1 MTLFLRVTNK
11 AIKPKIPFN
20 GGMIMSNIN
29 NCCHD
34 TTEIRLTVDQFI
46 VLIFKLH
53 ESRLHLNGFNRIALE
68 SLAKE
73 LQRKL
78 FKAIHLRYEWFRPV
92 EAKLLNESFKSDTNK
107 VTKET
112 ATFTIPTLLKASIG
126 LQLDEDTSAYKQFL
140 NKLLPYEKEWLIKDL
155 RDVFL
160 ATTGV
165 YCLIYIISAILNG
178 SQILSSFNFLT
189 LFAFSSFSTLLCFP
203 ILYLLLFKLRSIRTP
218 KLFKL
223 EGNIRTWRSAISK
236 ELATLKEDS
245 VEDHNEKIFELI
257 NTNISTNC
265 KKNKNEEKNLKRF
278 LYVTTIYFS
287 EAMHYAHKQKT
298 GKSEY
303 GISVLTK
310 DIETLMNNL
319 NVKYETS
326 VWGTSGKSNLNNLI
340 SIARDSVK
348 KENGYNLEDEVYDD
362 HFSSHVRALIEE
374 KPNQYNLIRS
384 ISPKH

>member
-1 MTLFLRVTNK
+1 
-11 AIKPKIPFN
+11 
-20 GGMIMSNIN
+20 MSNIN

-178 SQILSSFNFLT
+178 SQILISLSLPFLHFQRFYVSQFFT
-189 LFAFSSFSTLLCFP
+189 CC
-203 ILYLLLFKLRSIRTP
+203 YLS
-218 KLFKL
+218 
-223 EGNIRTWRSAISK
+223 
-236 ELATLKEDS
+236 
-245 VEDHNEKIFELI
+245 
-257 NTNISTNC
+257 
-265 KKNKNEEKNLKRF
+265 
-278 LYVTTIYFS
+278 
-287 EAMHYAHKQKT
+287 
-298 GKSEY
+298 
-303 GISVLTK
+303 
-310 DIETLMNNL
+310 
-319 NVKYETS
+319 
-326 VWGTSGKSNLNNLI
+326 
-340 SIARDSVK
+340 
-348 KENGYNLEDEVYDD
+348 
-362 HFSSHVRALIEE
+362 
-374 KPNQYNLIRS
+374 
-384 ISPKH
+384 